1 MIFRLLIRVVLIA
14 RGVVGVL
21 FAERLAAESGSHL
34 AFVDPFVWFATVD
47 GVLALCM
54 GALALAVPAL
64 HGFFVLVAFIDGLLL
79 LAAAWSLRI
88 APGIPYNVVALLLYI
103 GLAGIFALC
112 IGLLKVIAAR
122 HLQRRF
128 GGNTLSG
135 ALGLAGLASVAL
147 GVGAFFLH
155 PTPETGRWLLM
166 AGALT
171 EAFAL
176 LVAALL
182 PWAINAAEPV
192 TA

>member
-1 MIFRLLIRVVLIA
+1 MIPRLLIRVVLIA
-14 RGVVGVL
+14 RAVVSVIFATRLGVEP
-21 FAERLAAESGSHL
+21 ATHL

-47 GVLALCM
+47 GILALCM

-64 HGFFVLVAFIDGLLL
+64 HGYFVLVALIDGLILI
-79 LAAAWSLRI
+79 AAAWSLRF
-88 APGIPYNVVALLLYI
+88 APGIPYHFIALLLYI

-122 HLQRRF
+122 QLQRRF
-128 GGNTLSG
+128 GGNMLSG

-155 PTPETGRWLLM
+155 PAPDTGRWLLM

-171 EAFAL
+171 EGFAL

-182 PWAINAAEPV
+182 PWSGSAAEHI
-192 TA
+192 AA